1 MLKNIAQLLS
11 EILLVTVVATIVLAF
26 ISYAAFRLRRSRKP
40 EGGQKVDSGRDPH
53 GIPDRG
59 PIFFEKFEPS
69 SVFLEST
76 TSSINLAAV
85 PHPEY
90 SSSTIL
96 PALTEVK
103 DEEP

>member
-40 EGGQKVDSGRDPH
+40 ESQAAKPKSAAH
-53 GIPDRG
+53 GIPPHG
-59 PIFFEKFEPS
+59 PIFFEKYEPS
-69 SVFLEST
+69 SAFLEGT
-76 TSSINLAAV
+76 PSSISLQAV
-85 PHPEY
+85 PHPDY

-96 PALTEVK
+96 PALTNVP
-103 DEEP
+103 DEGQ